1 MSKHL
6 KIVSLEY
13 QGFTGSKRKRT
24 AFIQYETAVG
34 RHGSEQF
41 RIKKEFN
48 LGGANEG
55 SASEWNGVKVS
66 EQQSASEWNGLKV
79 TEQQREANVLARTLR
94 GKLKKKKN
102 RDSKAATKLNEFKS
116 SRQ

>member
-6 KIVSLEY
+6 KIKSLEY

-24 AFIQYETAVG
+24 ALIQYETLVG

-41 RIKKEFN
+41 MSSK
-48 LGGANEG
+48 LVVSPGVADQG
-55 SASEWNGVKVS
+55 SECEWNGVKVTK
-66 EQQSASEWNGLKV
+66 E
-79 TEQQREANVLARTLR
+79 QREANVLARTLR
-94 GKLKKKKN
+94 GKLKKRKN

>member
-6 KIVSLEY
+6 KIKSLEY

-24 AFIQYETAVG
+24 ALIQYETLVG

-41 RIKKEFN
+41 MSSK
-48 LGGANEG
+48 LVVSPGVADPG
-55 SASEWNGVKVS
+55 SECEWNGVKVTK
-66 EQQSASEWNGLKV
+66 E
-79 TEQQREANVLARTLR
+79 QREANVLARTLR
-94 GKLKKKKN
+94 GKLKKRKN

>member
-1 MSKHL
+1 MSANL
-6 KIVSLEY
+6 KVLSLEY
-13 QGFTGSKRKRT
+13 QTFNPGSKRKRT
-24 AFIQYETAVG
+24 SLLQYETLVG

-41 RIKKEFN
+41 MSSK
-48 LGGANEG
+48 LVVSPGVADQG
-55 SASEWNGVKVS
+55 SECEWNGVKVTK
-66 EQQSASEWNGLKV
+66 E
-79 TEQQREANVLARTLR
+79 QREANVLARTLR